1 MGTQEQKR
9 LAVFQGQIL
18 RRYWQL
24 ETTCSFYHHCVI
36 IIIIITIIIRAASAW
51 LNALRYQQSALSF
64 MHVESS
70 VVLGAPEG
78 GVLQISIDGDDRRI
92 FWRLKPLILE
102 FFWLKFGLIYDSIT
116 SDGTMKKQTRTD
128 SISSVFIFLFTIV

>member
-1 MGTQEQKR
+1 MQEQKR
-9 LAVFQGQIL
+9 LAVFQGQFL
-18 RRYWQL
+18 RRYSQL
-24 ETTCSFYHHCVI
+24 ETTCSFYHHWVI
-36 IIIIITIIIRAASAW
+36 IIIIIIRAASAW

-102 FFWLKFGLIYDSIT
+102 FFWLKFGLIYASIT

-128 SISSVFIFLFTIV
+128 SISNVFIFLFTIV

>member
-1 MGTQEQKR
+1 MGTQEQNR
-9 LAVFQGQIL
+9 LAVFQGQVL
-18 RRYWQL
+18 RRFSQL

-36 IIIIITIIIRAASAW
+36 IIIIIIIIRAASAW

-102 FFWLKFGLIYDSIT
+102 FSG
-116 SDGTMKKQTRTD
+116 
-128 SISSVFIFLFTIV
+128 